1 PHQAVFG
8 GANRTPPNKNRAF
21 NPSVPWPSMCGRRN
35 PRALAPP
42 RALIVNRR
50 LAGPV
55 AHGLL
60 GCLECDRTHIRE
72 EYLFVSAREDLEGLF
87 QRQPFHRLDIV
98 YRLAHRSADGSHM
111 PKLYDLD
118 PAIYRI
124 QHRAE
129 KSVDR
134 NLVSGFF
141 QHLSSGGSKRVLTW
155 IELAL
160 WQDPRLVPA
169 QSHDCDARSA
179 ALP

>member
-1 PHQAVFG
+1 
-8 GANRTPPNKNRAF
+8 
-21 NPSVPWPSMCGRRN
+21 MCGRRN

-98 YRLAHRSADGSHM
+98 HRLAHRSADGSHM

-124 QHRAE
+124 QI
-129 KSVDR
+129 VPR
-134 NLVSGFF
+134 NPWTETSCPVS
-141 QHLSSGGSKRVLTW
+141 SNTSR
-155 IELAL
+155 LA
-160 WQDPRLVPA
+160 A
-169 QSHDCDARSA
+169 ASA
-179 ALP
+179 FSPG